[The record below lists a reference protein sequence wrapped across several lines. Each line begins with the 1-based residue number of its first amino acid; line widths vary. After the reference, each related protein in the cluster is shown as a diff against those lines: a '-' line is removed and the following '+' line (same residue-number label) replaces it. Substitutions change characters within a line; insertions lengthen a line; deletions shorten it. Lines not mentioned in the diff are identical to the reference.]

1 MGGLS
6 IALSKLSSSCNNI
19 GKRTCEHLNMKMIWI
34 ACFVS
39 IVSAS
44 ANVASS
50 QSPSPTKTPPAP
62 LIGPGTGAYTE
73 NPKRILTEA
82 AKAVA
87 NLQTFR
93 YQASYRSV
101 GAMTTRSPVADG
113 VVQISRLERTNPLKA
128 KLAAKGI
135 YLSAGS
141 DDATRFH
148 TTFDGLIVQ
157 RLRSK
162 EKSVTVKRLSANDP
176 RERTF
181 GFVTSMFGG
190 GPYQLLM
197 VEFLADSPFAD
208 QLSAPVIDYEG
219 RTTVAGVLCHV
230 IYIEKPPDQRGR
242 TPRERWLIGV
252 RDSLPRGYESLV
264 SDNDGRFGAYVLT
277 LSYLRSN
284 ILIPTSAF
292 SINVPKGYTSRK
304 LEESAP
310 LSPLPVGSEAPEWR
324 MMDAKGVEHALSAK
338 RGKIVVIDFWATWC
352 GPCIRAMPE
361 LQRIYDRFKDRGV
374 EVYGVNV
381 WEESNA
387 VEFMERSGY
396 TYGLLLKGES
406 AANLYRVPSLPTL
419 YVIGRDGKIIRQT
432 NGLDDGLE
440 KFLEGQLEISNDD

>member
-1 MGGLS
+1 VNIS
-6 IALSKLSSSCNNI
+6 I
-19 GKRTCEHLNMKMIWI
+19 MKMIWI
-34 ACFVS
+34 AGFVCFVF
-39 IVSAS
+39 AF
-44 ANVASS
+44 ATVARS

-62 LIGPGTGAYTE
+62 LVGPGTGAYTE
-73 NPKRILTEA
+73 DPKRILAEA

-87 NLQTFR
+87 NHKTFR

-113 VVQISRLERTNPLKA
+113 TVEISRLDGNNPLKA

-135 YLSAGS
+135 YFAAGS
-141 DDATRFH
+141 DDAARFH
-148 TTFDGLIVQ
+148 TTFNGLTVQ

-162 EKSVTVKRLSANDP
+162 EKSVIFKKLSADDP

-190 GPYQLLM
+190 GPYQLLL
-197 VEFLADSPFAD
+197 VELLADIPFAD

-219 RTTVAGVLCHV
+219 RTSVAGVVCHV
-230 IYIEKPPDQRGR
+230 IYIEKPLDPRGR
-242 TPRERWLIGV
+242 TPRERWLIGAK
-252 RDSLPRGYESLV
+252 DYLPRGYETLV

-277 LSYLRSN
+277 LSDLRSD
-284 ILIPTSAF
+284 IPLPSSTF
-292 SINVPKGYTSRK
+292 SFTVPKGYTSRE
-304 LEESAP
+304 LEPPAP
-310 LSPLPVGSEAPEWR
+310 LLPLAVGEEAPEWR
-324 MMDAKGVEHALSAK
+324 MLDARGVEHELSAK

-387 VEFMERSGY
+387 IEFMKRSGY
-396 TYGLLLKGES
+396 TYGLLLNGEA
-406 AANLYRVPSLPTL
+406 AANSYRVPSLPTL
-419 YVIGRDGKIIRQT
+419 YVIGRDGKIIRRT

-440 KFLEGQLEISNDD
+440 NFLENQLEISNDN